1 MSRMVKVSRNEGN
14 LARLRRR
21 NRPDWR
27 SAVQAYV
34 AENPEARAIDIAAAL
49 GCTEGEAL
57 SALSE
62 VVLEIPGVEL
72 SQLLAEIRAWGPVL
86 VLVRN
91 ADAIAEAEV
100 PGDVG
105 YLNGDWLN
113 WIDEGIN
120 LHIRV
125 AATHHIL
132 ALVRDGKRGST
143 HSFNLVNQAG
153 EVFCRF
159 YTRTPAARA
168 RFLNFCHAYT
178 PKARES

>member
-1 MSRMVKVSRNEGN
+1 MMKASHNEGD
-14 LARLRRR
+14 LARLWQRDGA
-21 NRPDWR
+21 DWR

-34 AENPEARAIDIAAAL
+34 AENPEARAIDIAAVL

-62 VVLEIPGVEL
+62 VVWKIPGADL
-72 SQLLAEIRAWGPVL
+72 PQLLAEIRTWGSVL

-91 ADAIAEAEV
+91 GDAIAEVEV
-100 PGDVG
+100 PGDAG
-105 YLNGDWLN
+105 YVNGDWLN

-132 ALVRDGKRGST
+132 ALVRGGKRGPT

-153 EVFCRF
+153 QVFCRF

-168 RFLNFCHAYT
+168 RFLAFCHAYT
-178 PKARES
+178 PKVKGS

>member
-1 MSRMVKVSRNEGN
+1 MVRVSPNEGN
-14 LARLRRR
+14 PARLRRR
-21 NRPDWR
+21 NGADWR
-27 SAVQAYV
+27 RAVRAYV

-62 VVLEIPGVEL
+62 VVWEIPGADL
-72 SQLLAEIRAWGPVL
+72 PQLLAEIRTWGPVL

-91 ADAIAEAEV
+91 GDAIAEVEV
-100 PGDVG
+100 AGDAG
-105 YLNGDWLN
+105 YVNGDWLN

-125 AATHHIL
+125 AATEHML
-132 ALVRDGKRGST
+132 ALVRGGKRGPT

-153 EVFCRF
+153 QVFCRF

-168 RFLNFCHAYT
+168 RFLTFCHAYT
-178 PKARES
+178 SNVREY

>member
-1 MSRMVKVSRNEGN
+1 MMKASQDEGN

-21 NRPDWR
+21 NESDWR

-62 VVLEIPGVEL
+62 VVWEIPGADL
-72 SQLLAEIRAWGPVL
+72 PQLLTEIRAWGPVL

-91 ADAIAEAEV
+91 GDAVAEVEV

-105 YLNGDWLN
+105 YVNGDWLN

-132 ALVRDGKRGST
+132 ALVRGGKRGPT
-143 HSFNLVNQAG
+143 HSFNLANQAG
-153 EVFCRF
+153 QVFCRF

-168 RFLNFCHAYT
+168 RFLTFCHAYT